1 MQDYDEQIKAELKA
15 MYDKLES
22 KSKDYFNLLSEEM
35 K

>member
-22 KSKDYFNLLSEEM
+22 SSRDYFKLLNE
-35 K
+35 